1 MSDRIKTL
9 YGQLVRNGYDLG
21 GYEKFNAAMHDSN
34 RRRSLYNQLVANRAD
49 LGGYEKFSS
58 VVETAPRT
66 TPSAPQKKRDVV
78 ADTINMLRT
87 PSSQY
92 TRPQPSKAAGTFEM
106 PSKYDIYHNMPD
118 AIKRHQTPTPLK
130 PEAVMPSVPSNA
142 AESVWAAADKAA
154 GAEVRKKVDEG
165 WSWRKIMQALSSGAS
180 VTGGL
185 GDDNAQALETTSV
198 AHLKTHDLQKLS
210 DQAWAALGSKQQQ
223 SIINDSYIYL
233 KEQYPDADDKAL
245 VDAARKMARAKS
257 DEQMY
262 NLAVE
267 KNMPKSVGEFF
278 LRKAAAASSFG
289 SLSKG
294 YASMMAGTRG
304 DMEAEDTAL
313 QKYGAKHKV
322 ADIAGSVAGFAVD
335 PLTYASGA
343 VGGAATKVT
352 LWAGGKV
359 LSEAAARKMS
369 QTLGGKLLLGA
380 VSGAANFGTFEAGGE
395 AINQYKWGGTLDV
408 DPETGRYVVG
418 DFSLGKVASQMRHG
432 LTMGGLM
439 GAFGTWLGN
448 VSTKAAQATTS
459 TLGKLG
465 VRAGELGVG
474 LVGEGTIF
482 ATPEFI
488 STYGDYNDVIKSV
501 SDKNSPNYIAD
512 DKERSKYIAELKAQ
526 RGERMMD
533 IWQDNLAMIAGFKAQ
548 HAIKSAGRTISELA
562 ASRRGKV
569 GFVERM
575 GRMLDGHPSLALSK
589 EEQTELDKHG
599 YGDLTQMVKEYK
611 AYAQKDG
618 DLPYNKITQLLNDK
632 NVSEAARAKMYYYVT
647 GHSLPMSAVIAS
659 NVIDNGDKTYTVQSL
674 GDNGVITSRTYGSRK
689 RADYEKARID
699 RQAELNGV
707 AMAEQMF
714 DNMDKAERLKAVC
727 TRLAQ
732 DKGVSPETLLWL
744 TRKDPKQMTAAEKRW
759 IKEIEDAANEDAP
772 QGENA
777 TVRHIKGVILDE
789 YGVDVDKALRKA
801 ADSRTDAEKT
811 AISAYNDE
819 LAQAVAERKN
829 AISQGETT
837 DAYRRG
843 YEADTQGMRDAYVA
857 QMYEPSEDN
866 AETLRGVESQ
876 ITESAK
882 YQAAL
887 ERDELTQMTHK
898 DGSIHLATLKD
909 KDKDGNG
916 KQVYIVD
923 GDIVMK
929 EDGSGIDADASS
941 KSVII
946 YDPATGEKKMVSPTA
961 VDGIESLGEVKTA
974 EQREAEINAHM
985 QDTIQRSK
993 DWLEGNV
1000 ANPVGMQIQLG
1011 DGRIATI
1018 EAMHEDGKS
1027 AIATLPDGTQFLVP
1041 NDVLQ
1046 RIVNNGQYADYK
1058 ARRDAEASKREAEQS
1073 TESAPE
1079 TATEGG
1085 QPLPEEASPKEEE
1098 SREYAQ
1104 GDVFDVVVDGQKM
1117 HAEIVSPKDAD
1128 GRFVVNVDDGE
1139 SMRTLYV
1146 TPEELAAME
1155 YREEPS
1161 PKAEETRLATE
1172 ESSDKALERGAQPT
1186 EEHTPTA
1193 LERIP
1198 RDEKGNA
1205 QFHDVDTETAWDGLV
1220 EMSGNEET
1228 AHKVAEASL
1237 ANAERKLKAAKA
1249 LKEKGETPEELLRS
1263 IKENEAA
1270 VAEAQRVVDA
1280 WKAIVGEKTRRE
1292 EAAKAEAERIA
1303 TEKAEAERKAA
1314 EERER
1319 AEAEE
1324 EARVEA
1330 ERKTEEERI
1339 AKQKAEEKTEEAES
1353 DKEEAEKQMDDEEP
1367 KPVGSGVFGNIYNQF
1382 KGKVKEAFDF
1392 LMKHKGGDLLGV
1404 FHRKDVGDIDL
1415 VWGDHGGGLAHII
1428 RRHIIEQNDFKN
1440 VDEIQK
1446 VIEDVIR
1453 NGLIVRENKDK
1464 INIEYNGYR
1473 VSIKKTIRDSKGS
1486 VVENKNWI
1494 VTAFDKSKPKHE
1506 KRNPSSSETLTTPS
1520 ANQKAD
1526 GVTLPSNEDS
1536 IDKGS
1541 EKAEKKQEKQSVF
1554 DKAKEIADKEEKK
1567 RKAEAEDDSAL
1578 GQATR
1583 AVGKKK
1589 KVNLFKYTVSEKNS
1603 HPALR
1608 GVHYANGYAYASD
1621 GSILF
1626 KEKADYP
1633 KEWEGTIRDKN
1644 GNLIDGIYPDTEK
1657 AIHRLVHIL
1666 DKEVESLPSK
1676 EVLDFAI
1683 AASKKLKGEA
1693 IPVAIDGIFFNA
1705 VNLKKF
1711 LEAVASKGMDKVV
1724 YRHPMLYATNGKDE
1738 IVMMPTVNTLE
1749 GVLDIA
1755 DRMES
1760 AGLPKE
1766 QIDAWKAHIEAADKK
1781 MSFEDFQNAEKN
1793 AKRKGVRLT
1802 EAESPKRKADE
1813 RYQRGEGGVKPSKAE
1828 VALRDAVIDRLRE
1841 SGMDVIADEA
1851 EGQRVLD
1858 EVNGRAKVQMGDA
1871 PETFAERQKQAVESH
1886 GVVMPGLNESYVE
1899 VVKDI
1904 PRHEYTGSIAEAT
1917 REAIDAAKR
1926 KYAGKE
1932 LTYNNYGANFNYTI
1946 SANAI
1951 DICLSPKHQNL
1962 SANKGI
1968 HLALAEHLDEVINK
1982 SVEVEEHPDY
1992 IKGKDGKRGEE
2003 VNPNAIMHRFY
2014 GVAVID
2020 GTPCRVMTL
2029 MREDG
2034 RSEEA
2039 NGVHSYEVQKI
2050 EVLDNESPSTSNG
2063 VGTQMKDLSAY
2074 PLAKLLKGVEKSYDK
2089 GKYLLDES
2097 KKRSV
2102 GLREQRVDGADG
2114 VRFFRTANGE
2124 AYGFTVG
2131 GRIYIDPRI
2140 ATSETP
2146 VHEYAHLWA
2155 EALRN
2160 GNPKEWQ
2167 NVVELMKGTNVWD
2180 EVKARYPELKSDDEI
2195 ADEVIA
2201 TYSGRRGAE
2210 RLREEQRK
2218 IAEGNGG
2225 VFEKAEAVNALE
2237 RVKQAL
2243 KKFWNGVADFLH
2255 IHYKSAE
2262 EVADRVMKD
2271 LLEGVD
2277 PRKMGKTK
2285 DGGVRFS
2292 AKQKRAL
2299 ETASLGNVPRS
2310 LTVVSSAAGAN
2321 VLNNIENLAK
2331 EFEKSATQPKT
2342 FIGDVAKALGASRF
2356 GSGSEYATFE
2366 TKNGNIVTIRLANHN
2381 AHVSGFDHNDKDNGI
2396 SIVISPKPN
2405 EGITNDGNAHITEF
2419 YYDSIKLRRA
2429 EGKPLAEIVRSIKQ
2443 ALYSGEFKDTT
2454 GLAERQEVNG
2464 EDVIRYQSS
2473 SENSDKTLAGVHNI
2487 TEEKLRKALKL
2498 GGLANPS
2505 VAVIDISKNSH
2516 EGFGEIS
2523 LILPSEKVAKRTGK
2537 NAGTWQGDA
2546 WTPTYPQIERRM
2558 SNKGAEKASKDVL
2571 SVPSDMYSE
2580 VRIGL
2585 DRWLDSGEANSAMA
2599 YMFLH
2604 EKGVAPEPKK
2614 IQPKFSDEAY
2624 NELKS
2629 ITAGNFNIY
2638 GISKADAQKVLAMY
2652 IDAYF
2657 DGDKDLYEDK
2667 TKAWLEKNRSI
2678 VDAGDKGGMRYAIAK
2693 ENVKLYDEYGF
2704 NYRGVQTFVRDVEYD
2719 HRNTGVD
2726 MNATLNEVE
2735 DYIKTNSLTDEFNTW
2750 QEGKEKEYGIKEVI
2764 FDGFTPSGNR
2774 RYIPNT
2780 LENVS
2785 KIMKKQGRNGA
2796 TGAWASFPN
2805 FAARLMPSYGT
2816 LEDIRSKKGLLTSDR
2831 EKIDDFREKWSK
2843 VFFEL
2848 GMKCQP
2854 DATGTFDDYGFDRLS
2869 EAAMTSDPQA
2879 FLKQEYNV
2887 DFSDEDTKRLKKMVK
2902 AIKEEYPAMYF
2913 ETKFERPVY
2922 LNEFAAVVVP
2932 NDLGTDVKK
2941 ALSDLGIAMY
2951 EYDASKEGD
2960 RSRAF
2965 DEAVKSS
2972 GKIRFQFIGEK
2983 GAAEADHA
2991 EEVFANENVERSV
3004 REKGELT
3011 DAEVAEK
3018 ERDIDH
3024 SVRSSKEMA
3033 EERLEIE
3040 RKAKSDGTWLKAPN
3054 GKRTNL
3060 NERQWVDVRT
3070 KNFKEWF
3077 GDWENDPENAS
3088 KIVDENGEPLMV
3100 FHYTPEDFTVFGEGK
3115 EIGASTFY
3123 NASDANYAATAA
3135 VGDWFTSKSD
3145 LPDYMGKPMR
3155 VFLNIKEPSDGRSL
3169 EVLADEVGYEI
3180 SSKDY
3185 EAFDEDR
3192 DNTAPIIE
3200 AGKNYQEKLRDRGYD
3215 GIFIAD
3221 EEFGGTSYITFA
3233 PNQIK
3238 SAVENDG
3245 SYSPKENDIRRSVR
3259 EKKEDEKTELTAEER
3274 ELRDNLVERMR
3285 KGGLDVVTDSEEMQ
3299 RVIGTENERTRMTGA
3314 GSVREHRVYH
3324 GSGADFDVFDHS
3336 HMGEGEGAQ
3345 AYGWGTY
3352 VTEVEGIGRT
3362 YAIQNTTKHND
3373 ALRALQHDVDAISD
3387 QLNRRR
3393 DDLKYDEEQLK
3404 RANEWR
3410 AEAELDY
3417 ELFKDEAEELK
3428 EKYGESS
3435 PEYRNHLFNDIYTDE
3450 MKRAQSSVKSTEESI
3465 QYRKEK
3471 IAELEKALKDKQVEI
3486 DELPKE
3492 FPRHLYTVE
3501 IPDDN
3506 GSNYLDWDGHPTESL
3521 LKDVGSFLESNGFE
3535 RVQDNPVRYEKGES
3549 SVVLNPNATG
3559 ADLYAE
3565 LQKALGSDKKAS
3577 QALSELGC
3585 IGIKYPA
3592 DNMRGGREDGAKDY
3606 VIFNENDAK
3615 ITDHTR
3621 FLRTADGEVYGLVK
3635 DGRIY
3640 LDPKVATA
3648 ETAVHEY
3655 THLWGDMLRRKDSE
3669 QWSHTVKELK
3679 NSVLWEEVK
3688 ELYPELKTDD
3698 EIADEVLSTF
3708 SGRRGAE
3715 RLREEAR
3722 RVAEGE
3728 GGVFTKAKAIETLER
3743 VKEAI
3748 ARFWEGV
3755 ARMFGI
3761 NRYRSVEE
3769 LADMAMK
3776 DLLDSKNPMKDE
3788 SGMRKRGEVGDE
3800 GVKSLKGEEA
3810 LTALD
3815 SIFGENEGSA
3825 IPPKISSFAKFKNLF
3840 KKPVRTFLGEL
3851 VQVKE
3856 EVWNKILRNNR
3867 QDITGTVLPTIENAD
3882 FAIRDTDG
3890 STLYVKRF
3898 KGDGQER
3905 MYNVVVVNK
3914 HGEVEDYI
3922 SSVHIKRDNNLR
3934 NKIKKGA
3941 ELFLPN
3947 ARTTDGTMSRNNSTP
3962 GAKVANYSETAKP
3975 RYSRKP
3981 GESIFD
3987 YASRVSEDVDRSV
4000 RERVSARDE
4009 YEKKVKSKGFQT
4021 KEALQNSMLG
4031 LQEFM
4036 LAIDHASGNKRY
4048 IEDIPDFE
4056 NPILGENRL
4065 SSVNKEEMHQVAKTQ
4080 FKPLMSAVAK
4090 LSGKG
4095 KESGELY
4102 DYMFAKHGLERD
4114 AVMRQREAQKEF
4126 DKYQKANPKG
4136 TKTIGDFVASLEGKD
4151 YAGLTALTAEDG
4163 RVKSIQSQIDAIDE
4177 QMKATDDQ
4185 LLLRKLGGQK
4195 KRLKVDLLNAA
4206 RDAADDIRKA
4216 FESDP
4221 NHNLSDINELWSRVN
4236 EVNGNTL
4243 RKLYESG
4250 MLTKEAYNDIS
4261 SMYTNYI
4268 PMRGFDQTTSADAYA
4283 YLTHGDSA
4291 FNAPIKTAKG
4301 RSSKADNP
4309 IAYMQ
4314 AMAESAIMQG
4324 NRNVLVKQKMLNFV
4338 RNHPSDLASVSDVWL
4353 QYDSVADEWKP
4364 VFPDNIDANDSAS
4377 VVAQKMKAFE
4387 DKMEQRAENFPNLV
4401 IRSNE
4406 APDIPY
4412 KVVEKGQLNEHQVL
4426 VKQNGK
4432 SYIITVNGSPRAA
4445 QAANGLTNP
4454 DTDLTGAIGKV
4465 FEGAEALNRQL
4476 SSLYTT
4482 LNPDFIGS
4490 NYVRDALYSNTMVY
4504 VKEGAKYGG
4513 SFNLNFAKYN
4523 PAEMANLYA
4532 RYNKGSLDTSNETH
4546 KLFLEFMQN
4555 GGETGFVNLKQIE
4568 KRKSEIAKAIKR
4580 DGEISA
4586 AQIWGGLNDA
4596 IDFANRAVENSARFA
4611 AYVTSRKSGRSV
4623 GRSVYDA
4630 KEISVNFNRKGSGSK
4645 FMGAEGQTK
4654 AGNAAAF
4661 VSGAGRGLYI
4671 FWNAG
4676 LQGLTNF
4683 SRQIGRHPGRALTLA
4698 SLLFGFGALM
4708 SYLGNRDDDD
4718 ENNYFN
4724 LPKYIRR
4731 SNVCYKIGDLF
4742 VTIPLPVE
4750 YRSFYGLGEL
4760 ASSTLAGKEDG
4771 TTKDIAKE
4779 AVSQVSQLFPI
4790 DFAEGGGGLHAL
4802 IPSAVK
4808 PIVEAE
4814 TNTAWTG
4821 LPIYKDN
4828 DFNKNMPEYTK
4839 VYKTANGYLVEI
4851 ARALNDA
4858 TGGNKYKKG
4867 FIDINPA
4874 KMEYVLKG
4882 MLGGA
4887 FSFPDKLV
4895 KTTETIMGDRE
4906 FDWRNTPFAN
4916 RFVKNAD
4923 ERTEYKS
4930 LNEQYF
4936 KLKDEMDVVKQQ
4948 LKGFEKEADAGNEKY
4963 EKALLQLED
4972 SKDYERLE
4980 LFKDYEKELKGL
4992 NDELKELRMSPDYDK
5007 AEEKELQKEIAEL
5020 QRQLIDEMRE
5030 IKK

>member
-92 TRPQPSKAAGTFEM
+92 TRPQPSKSAGTFEM

-165 WSWRKIMQALSSGAS
+165 WSWDKILRMLSSGAS

-185 GDDNAQALETTSV
+185 GDDNAQAIETTSV

-343 VGGAATKVT
+343 VGRAATKVA

-418 DFSLGKVASQMRHG
+418 DFSLGKVASQMGHG
-432 LTMGGLM
+432 LTMGGLT

-512 DKERSKYIAELKAQ
+512 DKERSKYIAEIKAQ

-575 GRMLDGHPSLALSK
+575 GRMLDGHPSLAMSK

-689 RADYEKARID
+689 RADSEKARID

-811 AISAYNDE
+811 AISAYNNE

-887 ERDELTQMTHK
+887 ERDELKQMTHK

-941 KSVII
+941 KSVIV

-974 EQREAEINAHM
+974 EQREAEINARM

-1098 SREYAQ
+1098 RREYAQ
-1104 GDVFDVVVDGQKM
+1104 GDVFDVVVDGNKM

-1161 PKAEETRLATE
+1161 TKAEETGLATE
-1172 ESSDKALERGAQPT
+1172 DSSDKALERGAQPT

-1237 ANAERKLKAAKA
+1237 ANAEKKLKAAKA
-1249 LKEKGETPEELLRS
+1249 LKEKGETPEELLQS

-1280 WKAIVGEKTRRE
+1280 WKAIVGEESRRE

-1319 AEAEE
+1319 AEKEEKARIEAEKKEAERIAAEKAEE

-1330 ERKTEEERI
+1330 ERKAEEERKTKEEERKERDENGQPFVVSSDGTTTFGEI
-1339 AKQKAEEKTEEAES
+1339 TEDTGLTAAPIKLSEGVADEKGNGYGLRHIEARHGDQIRKAGFSSVEEFVKYVASNYDKHNIKIGKKRANGVETYLIQAEDEHSNMLYVELSKDGSYWNVNSGGIFRKGYAEKKKDVGQNTEHPTSATTLQDKSFVQTDKDNGSQSADTHSDKQHPSADKGTTLAADQQSS
-1353 DKEEAEKQMDDEEP
+1353 DKENTKKVADSESENTLKAKIEAASADVNTEP
-1367 KPVGSGVFGNIYNQF
+1367 TEAQ
-1382 KGKVKEAFDF
+1382 KEAGNYKKGHVQVGTFDITIEQPEGSIRRGTDANGKKWEIKMHNTYGYFRGTEGVDGDHIDVF
-1392 LMKHKGGDLLGV
+1392 LSNDIDGWNGRKVFVVDQYNPDGTFDEHKVMLGFNDMDETKSDYLANYEKGWENGRRITV
-1404 FHRKDVGDIDL
+1404 STTNLEDFEKWIDSSHRKTKPFSEYSSV
-1415 VWGDHGGGLAHII
+1415 
-1428 RRHIIEQNDFKN
+1428 
-1440 VDEIQK
+1440 
-1446 VIEDVIR
+1446 
-1453 NGLIVRENKDK
+1453 NK
-1464 INIEYNGYR
+1464 ET
-1473 VSIKKTIRDSKGS
+1473 VST
-1486 VVENKNWI
+1486 
-1494 VTAFDKSKPKHE
+1494 
-1506 KRNPSSSETLTTPS
+1506 
-1520 ANQKAD
+1520 
-1526 GVTLPSNEDS
+1526 
-1536 IDKGS
+1536 DKGS
-1541 EKAEKKQEKQSVF
+1541 EKAEKKQKKQSVF

-1567 RKAEAEDDSAL
+1567 RKAEAEDDSVL

-1589 KVNLFKYTVSEKNS
+1589 KVNLFKYTASEKISNLT
-1603 HPALR
+1603 LR

-1621 GSILF
+1621 GYILF

-1633 KEWEGTIRDKN
+1633 KEWEGTTRDKD
-1644 GNLIDGIYPDTEK
+1644 GNLIDGKYPDTEK
-1657 AIHRLVHIL
+1657 AIHRLVHIP

-1683 AASKKLKGEA
+1683 AAGKKLKRET
-1693 IPVAIDGIFFNA
+1693 IPVAVDGLFFNA

-1749 GVLDIA
+1749 GALDIA

-1766 QIDAWKAHIEAADKK
+1766 QIDAWKEHIEAADKK
-1781 MSFEDFQNAEKN
+1781 KSFDDFKKAVEN
-1793 AKRKGVRLT
+1793 AKKEGVRPT
-1802 EAESPKRKADE
+1802 EADKQE
-1813 RYQRGEGGVKPSKAE
+1813 SKAE
-1828 VALRDAVIDRLRE
+1828 KQKVDKQENPIDAKGRLITEKVEDISDLSDDDFNNPTRSVELPKIPKNVDDALGANGRPVIIKKNIFEKNGKSHGFTPKQSRKILGDALYNPDIVGQSQPSTKKTHWVAIKV
-1841 SGMDVIADEA
+1841 DEKSPITI
-1851 EGQRVLD
+1851 L
-1858 EVNGRAKVQMGDA
+1858 EVNDGKD
-1871 PETFAERQKQAVESH
+1871 
-1886 GVVMPGLNESYVE
+1886 NVE
-1899 VVKDI
+1899 VVGW
-1904 PRHEYTGSIAEAT
+1904 YTLDARNLERIKRQAE
-1917 REAIDAAKR
+1917 RE
-1926 KYAGKE
+1926 GGE
-1932 LTYNNYGANFNYTI
+1932 LLV
-1946 SANAI
+1946 
-1951 DICLSPKHQNL
+1951 LSPKDKVESLPTPTSGLPTDKGSEVGGEKQEAEKKRPAPIAERIEDVGEKIGDARKDVWKEIIARIKNKKQGIEEALKKSSAGKLFSSLFDEKELLESGVSNEVVTFISAVKGSLGTKPRSL
-1962 SANKGI
+1962 SK
-1968 HLALAEHLDEVINK
+1968 LKMWINK
-1982 SVEVEEHPDY
+1982 VLHQYDMCEQALENWESVKKKIDEWKYYSQPFYMYRAAMAVGGYESGRDVGNAELWQIADGY
-1992 IKGKDGKRGEE
+1992 SDGKS
-2003 VNPNAIMHRFY
+2003 
-2014 GVAVID
+2014 VAGQWCVRKAGAYD
-2020 GTPCRVMTL
+2020 GIYKTY
-2029 MREDG
+2029 
-2034 RSEEA
+2034 EEA
-2039 NGVHSYEVQKI
+2039 
-2050 EVLDNESPSTSNG
+2050 
-2063 VGTQMKDLSAY
+2063 
-2074 PLAKLLKGVEKSYDK
+2074 
-2089 GKYLLDES
+2089 
-2097 KKRSV
+2097 
-2102 GLREQRVDGADG
+2102 
-2114 VRFFRTANGE
+2114 
-2124 AYGFTVG
+2124 
-2131 GRIYIDPRI
+2131 
-2140 ATSETP
+2140 
-2146 VHEYAHLWA
+2146 A
-2155 EALRN
+2155 E
-2160 GNPKEWQ
+2160 
-2167 NVVELMKGTNVWD
+2167 
-2180 EVKARYPELKSDDEI
+2180 
-2195 ADEVIA
+2195 
-2201 TYSGRRGAE
+2201 
-2210 RLREEQRK
+2210 
-2218 IAEGNGG
+2218 
-2225 VFEKAEAVNALE
+2225 
-2237 RVKQAL
+2237 AL
-2243 KKFWNGVADFLH
+2243 KKFAGENAAVDGKGKRKEVKLA
-2255 IHYKSAE
+2255 IYK
-2262 EVADRVMKD
+2262 R
-2271 LLEGVD
+2271 
-2277 PRKMGKTK
+2277 RT
-2285 DGGVRFS
+2285 DG
-2292 AKQKRAL
+2292 
-2299 ETASLGNVPRS
+2299 TM
-2310 LTVVSSAAGAN
+2310 
-2321 VLNNIENLAK
+2321 
-2331 EFEKSATQPKT
+2331 
-2342 FIGDVAKALGASRF
+2342 FIA
-2356 GSGSEYATFE
+2356 
-2366 TKNGNIVTIRLANHN
+2366 
-2381 AHVSGFDHNDKDNGI
+2381 
-2396 SIVISPKPN
+2396 P
-2405 EGITNDGNAHITEF
+2405 
-2419 YYDSIKLRRA
+2419 
-2429 EGKPLAEIVRSIKQ
+2429 EGKP
-2443 ALYSGEFKDTT
+2443 
-2454 GLAERQEVNG
+2454 
-2464 EDVIRYQSS
+2464 DVIIQ
-2473 SENSDKTLAGVHNI
+2473 DGFKTLYEASAYKKEHYAEMQERYRTLMDGIKPKFN
-2487 TEEKLRKALKL
+2487 ENRERKGRDWR
-2498 GGLANPS
+2498 GG
-2505 VAVIDISKNSH
+2505 
-2516 EGFGEIS
+2516 
-2523 LILPSEKVAKRTGK
+2523 
-2537 NAGTWQGDA
+2537 
-2546 WTPTYPQIERRM
+2546 
-2558 SNKGAEKASKDVL
+2558 KDV
-2571 SVPSDMYSE
+2571 
-2580 VRIGL
+2580 
-2585 DRWLDSGEANSAMA
+2585 SA
-2599 YMFLH
+2599 
-2604 EKGVAPEPKK
+2604 E
-2614 IQPKFSDEAY
+2614 
-2624 NELKS
+2624 
-2629 ITAGNFNIY
+2629 
-2638 GISKADAQKVLAMY
+2638 
-2652 IDAYF
+2652 
-2657 DGDKDLYEDK
+2657 
-2667 TKAWLEKNRSI
+2667 
-2678 VDAGDKGGMRYAIAK
+2678 
-2693 ENVKLYDEYGF
+2693 
-2704 NYRGVQTFVRDVEYD
+2704 
-2719 HRNTGVD
+2719 
-2726 MNATLNEVE
+2726 
-2735 DYIKTNSLTDEFNTW
+2735 
-2750 QEGKEKEYGIKEVI
+2750 
-2764 FDGFTPSGNR
+2764 
-2774 RYIPNT
+2774 
-2780 LENVS
+2780 
-2785 KIMKKQGRNGA
+2785 
-2796 TGAWASFPN
+2796 
-2805 FAARLMPSYGT
+2805 
-2816 LEDIRSKKGLLTSDR
+2816 
-2831 EKIDDFREKWSK
+2831 DFRE
-2843 VFFEL
+2843 
-2848 GMKCQP
+2848 
-2854 DATGTFDDYGFDRLS
+2854 AFDFRGVEFGNWMQQKDRR
-2869 EAAMTSDPQA
+2869 QA
-2879 FLKQEYNV
+2879 
-2887 DFSDEDTKRLKKMVK
+2887 
-2902 AIKEEYPAMYF
+2902 
-2913 ETKFERPVY
+2913 
-2922 LNEFAAVVVP
+2922 LNECYDSLM
-2932 NDLGTDVKK
+2932 DLAMVCGVSPK
-2941 ALSDLGIAMY
+2941 ALSLGGKLAMAFGARGGGKFNAHY
-2951 EYDASKEGD
+2951 EPDK
-2960 RSRAF
+2960 
-2965 DEAVKSS
+2965 VVINLTKT
-2972 GKIRFQFIGEK
+2972 K
-2983 GAAEADHA
+2983 GAGSLAHEWFHA
-2991 EEVFANENVERSV
+2991 IDNYFNMQGWDEFATESTRNVER
-3004 REKGELT
+3004 
-3011 DAEVAEK
+3011 
-3018 ERDIDH
+3018 
-3024 SVRSSKEMA
+3024 KEMA
-3033 EERLEIE
+3033 EAWKDLVRAINGSDYFKRSDKYARLKGSRYWIE
-3040 RKAKSDGTWLKAPN
+3040 PTELGARAFAVWVENRLSKYGTI
-3054 GKRTNL
+3054 
-3060 NERQWVDVRT
+3060 
-3070 KNFKEWF
+3070 
-3077 GDWENDPENAS
+3077 NDYLANNPRL
-3088 KIVDENGEPLMV
+3088 VDE
-3100 FHYTPEDFTVFGEGK
+3100 K
-3115 EIGASTFY
+3115 
-3123 NASDANYAATAA
+3123 ASDAEKKYAPYPFDKDA
-3135 VGDWFTSKSD
+3135 DWMDEKFGR
-3145 LPDYMGKPMR
+3145 LFEVMQER
-3155 VFLNIKEPSDGRSL
+3155 V
-3169 EVLADEVGYEI
+3169 
-3180 SSKDY
+3180 
-3185 EAFDEDR
+3185 
-3192 DNTAPIIE
+3192 
-3200 AGKNYQEKLRDRGYD
+3200 
-3215 GIFIAD
+3215 D
-3221 EEFGGTSYITFA
+3221 EETGKHIL
-3233 PNQIK
+3233 
-3238 SAVENDG
+3238 
-3245 SYSPKENDIRRSVR
+3245 YSRNKAAGH
-3259 EKKEDEKTELTAEER
+3259 EKTELTAEER

-3299 RVIGTENERTRMTGA
+3299 RVIDTENERTRMMGA

-3324 GSGADFDVFDHS
+3324 GSGADFDAFDHS

-3362 YAIQNTTKHND
+3362 YAIQNTTTHND

-3387 QLNRRR
+3387 QLNRHR

-3417 ELFKDEAEELK
+3417 ELFKDEAEKLK
-3428 EKYGESS
+3428 EKYGEAS

-3450 MKRAQSSVKSTEESI
+3450 MKRAQNSVKSTEESI

-3471 IAELEKALKDKQVEI
+3471 IAELEKALKDKQAEI

-3506 GSNYLDWDGHPTESL
+3506 GSNYLDWNGHPAESL
-3521 LKDVGSFLESNGFE
+3521 LKGVGSFLESNGFE
-3535 RVQDNPVRYEKGES
+3535 RVQDNPARYEKGES

-3559 ADLYAE
+3559 ADLYTE
-3565 LQKALGSDKKAS
+3565 LQEALGSDKKAS
-3577 QALSELGC
+3577 QALAELGC

-3592 DNMRGGREDGAKDY
+3592 DNMRGGRKDGAKNY

-3621 FLRTADGEVYGLVK
+3621 FLRTAGGEVYGLVK

-3722 RVAEGE
+3722 RVADGD
-3728 GGVFTKAKAIETLER
+3728 GGVFTKAKAIEALER

-3810 LTALD
+3810 MVALD
-3815 SIFGENEGSA
+3815 NIFEDKKTENM
-3825 IPPKISSFAKFKNLF
+3825 PQKVSSLVKFMELF
-3840 KKPVRTFLGEL
+3840 RKPVRTFLGE
-3851 VQVKE
+3851 VVNVKE
-3856 EVWNKILRNNR
+3856 EVYNKIIREKR
-3867 QDITGTVLPTIENAD
+3867 TSISGAVLPTLENAD

-3890 STLYVKRF
+3890 STLYIKRF
-3898 KGDGQER
+3898 KSENNDNV
-3905 MYNVVVVNK
+3905 YNIAVVNK
-3914 HGEVEDYI
+3914 YGEVEDYV
-3922 SSVHIKRDNNLR
+3922 SSVHIKSDNNLR
-3934 NKIKKGA
+3934 NKITKGA
-3941 ELFLPN
+3941 ELLLPQE
-3947 ARTTDGTMSRNNSTP
+3947 RITDGILPRNNPTP
-3962 GAKVANYSETAKP
+3962 TANVTNISEPSKP
-3975 RYSRKP
+3975 RFSRKP

-4036 LAIDHASGNKRY
+4036 SAIDHASGNKRY

-4090 LSGKG
+4090 LSGNG

-4185 LLLRKLGGQK
+4185 LLLRNLGGQK

-4216 FESDP
+4216 FESNPSHDR
-4221 NHNLSDINELWSRVN
+4221 SDINELWSRVN

-4250 MLTKEAYNDIS
+4250 LLTKEAYNDIS

-4377 VVAQKMKAFE
+4377 VVAKKMEAFE
-4387 DKMEQRAENFPNLV
+4387 DKMKQMAEKHPALV
-4401 IRSNE
+4401 QRSNE

-4454 DTDLTGAIGKV
+4454 DTDLTGAVGKV

-4546 KLFLEFMQN
+4546 RLFLEFMQN

-4839 VYKTANGYLVEI
+4839 VYKTANRHLVEI

>member
-1 MSDRIKTL
+1 MGK
-9 YGQLVRNGYDLG
+9 
-21 GYEKFNAAMHDSN
+21 DSAL
-34 RRRSLYNQLVANRAD
+34 SLYNALKSQGKYTKSFAEFQGLLSDKQRRQKLYSALSND
-49 LGGYEKFSS
+49 GQYTKSFSDFSKQFSS
-58 VVETAPRT
+58 DETALRT
-66 TPSAPQKKRDVV
+66 TPSAPQKKSDFV

-92 TRPQPSKAAGTFEM
+92 TRPLPSKAAGTFEM
-106 PSKYDIYHNMPD
+106 PSKYDIYHNLPD

-142 AESVWAAADKAA
+142 AESVWAAADKAESA
-154 GAEVRKKVDEG
+154 DVREKVDEG

-223 SIINDSYIYL
+223 SIINDTYRYL

-294 YASMMAGTRG
+294 YASMMAGTSG

-313 QKYGAKHKV
+313 QKYGSKHKV

-343 VGGAATKVT
+343 VGGAATKVA
-352 LWAGGKV
+352 LWTGGKV

-380 VSGAANFGTFEAGGE
+380 VGGAANFGTFEAGGE
-395 AINQYKWGGTLDV
+395 ALNQYKWGGTLDV

-418 DFSLGKVASQMRHG
+418 DFSVGKIASQMRHG
-432 LTMGGLM
+432 LTMGGLT

-448 VSTKAAQATTS
+448 VSTKAAQATSS

-589 EEQTELDKHG
+589 EEQAELDKHG

-674 GDNGVITSRTYGSRK
+674 GDNGVITSRTYGNRK

-811 AISAYNDE
+811 AISAYNNE

-887 ERDELTQMTHK
+887 ERDELKQMTHK

-923 GDIVMK
+923 GDVVMK
-929 EDGSGIDADASS
+929 EDGSGVDADASS

-946 YDPATGEKKMVSPTA
+946 YDPASGEKKMVSPTA

-1011 DGRIATI
+1011 DGRFATI

-1073 TESAPE
+1073 TESASE

-1098 SREYAQ
+1098 RREYAQ
-1104 GDVFDVVVDGQKM
+1104 GDVFDVVVDGNKM

-1172 ESSDKALERGAQPT
+1172 DSSDKALERGAQPT

-1249 LKEKGETPEELLRS
+1249 LKEKGETPEELLQS

-1270 VAEAQRVVDA
+1270 AAEAQRAVDA
-1280 WKAIVGEKTRRE
+1280 WKAIVGEKSRRE

-1303 TEKAEAERKAA
+1303 AEKAEAERKAA

-1330 ERKTEEERI
+1330 ERKAEEER
-1339 AKQKAEEKTEEAES
+1339 KT
-1353 DKEEAEKQMDDEEP
+1353 KEEERKERDENGQPFVVSSDGTTTFGEITEDTGLTAAPIKLSEGVADKKGNGYGLRHIEARHGDQIRKAGFSSVEEFVKYVASNYDKHNIKIGKKRANGVETYLIQAEDEHSNMLYVELSKDGSYWNVNSGGIFRKGYAEK
-1367 KPVGSGVFGNIYNQF
+1367 K
-1382 KGKVKEAFDF
+1382 
-1392 LMKHKGGDLLGV
+1392 
-1404 FHRKDVGDIDL
+1404 KDVGQNTEHPTSATTLQDKSFVQTDKDNGSQSADTHSDKQHPSADKGTTLPADQQTSDEENTKKVADSEGENTLKAKIEAASADVNTEPTEAQKKAGNYKKGHVQVGTFDITIEQPEGSIRRGTDANGKQWEIKMHNTYGYFRGTEGVDGDHIDVFLSNDIDGWNGRKVFVVDQYNPDGTFDEHKVML
-1415 VWGDHGGGLAHII
+1415 GFNDMDEAKSDYLANYEKGWENG
-1428 RRHIIEQNDFKN
+1428 RRITVSTTNLEDFEKWI
-1440 VDEIQK
+1440 DSSHRK
-1446 VIEDVIR
+1446 T
-1453 NGLIVRENKDK
+1453 KPFS
-1464 INIEYNGYR
+1464 EY
-1473 VSIKKTIRDSKGS
+1473 SS
-1486 VVENKNWI
+1486 VN
-1494 VTAFDKSKPKHE
+1494 
-1506 KRNPSSSETLTTPS
+1506 
-1520 ANQKAD
+1520 
-1526 GVTLPSNEDS
+1526 
-1536 IDKGS
+1536 KGS
-1541 EKAEKKQEKQSVF
+1541 EKAEKKQKKQSVF

-1567 RKAEAEDDSAL
+1567 RKAEAEDDSVL

-1589 KVNLFKYTVSEKNS
+1589 KVNRFKYTASEKNS
-1603 HPALR
+1603 NLTLR

-1621 GSILF
+1621 GYILF

-1633 KEWEGTIRDKN
+1633 KEWEGTTRDKD
-1644 GNLIDGIYPDTEK
+1644 GNLIDGKYPDTEK
-1657 AIHRLVHIL
+1657 AIHRLVHIP

-1749 GVLDIA
+1749 GALDIA

-2167 NVVELMKGTNVWD
+2167 NVVELMKGTKVWD

-2932 NDLGTDVKK
+2932 NDLGADVKK

-2991 EEVFANENVERSV
+2991 EEVLPTLTTGGGDIIIMPDGRVLKASPRVLARVTGLPDTYKMPETDQLSHTIVGNGIPTQLTEGVIAPLLDNAIPSAERATKRESVFDVADRVSQNLEERTRAMAVKKANDRFNEELEMQVKGELEEGHVYKLGMPSEILLSTGVPNLPIQMSAQRLEDKATKFGHNFDIAEVKDLVNAIQKPIAIFEYGDRNKSQNLIVEIQKDGKNFIIGLSLNPVVKGKALEINSVRNVFPKDNAEWLNWISQNKLLYADKEKIQVLIDKQQTNLADVNYLNLDDVAKKVKDFENPKLFDGKISEVDKKGSDSIDRSV
-3004 REKGELT
+3004 RENPK
-3011 DAEVAEK
+3011 
-3018 ERDIDH
+3018 
-3024 SVRSSKEMA
+3024 
-3033 EERLEIE
+3033 
-3040 RKAKSDGTWLKAPN
+3040 
-3054 GKRTNL
+3054 
-3060 NERQWVDVRT
+3060 NED
-3070 KNFKEWF
+3070 
-3077 GDWENDPENAS
+3077 
-3088 KIVDENGEPLMV
+3088 
-3100 FHYTPEDFTVFGEGK
+3100 
-3115 EIGASTFY
+3115 
-3123 NASDANYAATAA
+3123 
-3135 VGDWFTSKSD
+3135 
-3145 LPDYMGKPMR
+3145 
-3155 VFLNIKEPSDGRSL
+3155 
-3169 EVLADEVGYEI
+3169 
-3180 SSKDY
+3180 
-3185 EAFDEDR
+3185 
-3192 DNTAPIIE
+3192 
-3200 AGKNYQEKLRDRGYD
+3200 
-3215 GIFIAD
+3215 
-3221 EEFGGTSYITFA
+3221 
-3233 PNQIK
+3233 
-3238 SAVENDG
+3238 
-3245 SYSPKENDIRRSVR
+3245 
-3259 EKKEDEKTELTAEER
+3259 
-3274 ELRDNLVERMR
+3274 
-3285 KGGLDVVTDSEEMQ
+3285 
-3299 RVIGTENERTRMTGA
+3299 
-3314 GSVREHRVYH
+3314 
-3324 GSGADFDVFDHS
+3324 
-3336 HMGEGEGAQ
+3336 
-3345 AYGWGTY
+3345 
-3352 VTEVEGIGRT
+3352 
-3362 YAIQNTTKHND
+3362 
-3373 ALRALQHDVDAISD
+3373 
-3387 QLNRRR
+3387 
-3393 DDLKYDEEQLK
+3393 
-3404 RANEWR
+3404 
-3410 AEAELDY
+3410 
-3417 ELFKDEAEELK
+3417 
-3428 EKYGESS
+3428 
-3435 PEYRNHLFNDIYTDE
+3435 
-3450 MKRAQSSVKSTEESI
+3450 
-3465 QYRKEK
+3465 
-3471 IAELEKALKDKQVEI
+3471 
-3486 DELPKE
+3486 
-3492 FPRHLYTVE
+3492 
-3501 IPDDN
+3501 
-3506 GSNYLDWDGHPTESL
+3506 
-3521 LKDVGSFLESNGFE
+3521 
-3535 RVQDNPVRYEKGES
+3535 
-3549 SVVLNPNATG
+3549 
-3559 ADLYAE
+3559 
-3565 LQKALGSDKKAS
+3565 
-3577 QALSELGC
+3577 
-3585 IGIKYPA
+3585 
-3592 DNMRGGREDGAKDY
+3592 
-3606 VIFNENDAK
+3606 
-3615 ITDHTR
+3615 
-3621 FLRTADGEVYGLVK
+3621 
-3635 DGRIY
+3635 
-3640 LDPKVATA
+3640 
-3648 ETAVHEY
+3648 
-3655 THLWGDMLRRKDSE
+3655 
-3669 QWSHTVKELK
+3669 
-3679 NSVLWEEVK
+3679 
-3688 ELYPELKTDD
+3688 
-3698 EIADEVLSTF
+3698 
-3708 SGRRGAE
+3708 
-3715 RLREEAR
+3715 
-3722 RVAEGE
+3722 
-3728 GGVFTKAKAIETLER
+3728 
-3743 VKEAI
+3743 
-3748 ARFWEGV
+3748 
-3755 ARMFGI
+3755 
-3761 NRYRSVEE
+3761 
-3769 LADMAMK
+3769 
-3776 DLLDSKNPMKDE
+3776 
-3788 SGMRKRGEVGDE
+3788 
-3800 GVKSLKGEEA
+3800 
-3810 LTALD
+3810 
-3815 SIFGENEGSA
+3815 
-3825 IPPKISSFAKFKNLF
+3825 
-3840 KKPVRTFLGEL
+3840 
-3851 VQVKE
+3851 
-3856 EVWNKILRNNR
+3856 
-3867 QDITGTVLPTIENAD
+3867 
-3882 FAIRDTDG
+3882 
-3890 STLYVKRF
+3890 
-3898 KGDGQER
+3898 
-3905 MYNVVVVNK
+3905 
-3914 HGEVEDYI
+3914 
-3922 SSVHIKRDNNLR
+3922 
-3934 NKIKKGA
+3934 
-3941 ELFLPN
+3941 
-3947 ARTTDGTMSRNNSTP
+3947 
-3962 GAKVANYSETAKP
+3962 KP

-4036 LAIDHASGNKRY
+4036 SAIDHASGNKRY

-4090 LSGKG
+4090 LSGNG

-4216 FESDP
+4216 FESNPSHDR
-4221 NHNLSDINELWSRVN
+4221 SDINELWKRVN

-4250 MLTKEAYNDIS
+4250 LLTKEAYDDIS

-4364 VFPDNIDANDSAS
+4364 VFPDNIGANDSAS
-4377 VVAQKMKAFE
+4377 VVAKKMEAFE
-4387 DKMEQRAENFPNLV
+4387 DKMKQMAENHPDLV
-4401 IRSNE
+4401 KRSNE

-4426 VKQNGK
+4426 VRQNGK

-4454 DTDLTGAIGKV
+4454 DTDLTGAVGKV

-4546 KLFLEFMQN
+4546 RLFLEFMQN

-4580 DGEISA
+4580 EGKISA
-4586 AQIWGGLNDA
+4586 AQIWGGASDA

-4611 AYVTSRKSGRSV
+4611 AYVTSRRSGRSV

-4708 SYLGNRDDDD
+4708 SYLGSNDDDD

-4731 SNVCYKIGDLF
+4731 SNVCFKLGDLF

-4750 YRSFYGLGEL
+4750 YRAFYGLGEL

-4839 VYKTANGYLVEI
+4839 VYKTANGHLVEI

-4923 ERTEYKS
+4923 ERTEYKA

-4963 EKALLQLED
+4963 EKALRQLED

-4980 LFKDYEKELKGL
+4980 LFKDYEKEFKGL